1 MTGKELRKY
10 GLVVLTGNTNP
21 ADEKIV
27 TYMDELARNDFTTG
41 IEMWEFMLSTYAEKL
56 GSQEI
61 AGNIEG
67 RLFETLQRVSD
78 ARLRQTLGS
87 NPQLL
92 KLVYNQSITAASG
105 ANLAYLTSLVLT
117 SKIDAA
123 DEILKLIA
131 TNKTGDFNTR
141 MTTIID
147 DVFETQC
154 RKNATRVPSLN
165 RKQTMLLLE
174 YALKMKGPQK
184 AVLTQRIKELG

>member
-92 KLVYNQSITAASG
+92 KLIYNQSITAATG

-131 TNKTGDFNTR
+131 TNKTGDYNAR
-141 MTTIID
+141 MSTIID

-154 RKNATRVPSLN
+154 RKNATRVPNLN